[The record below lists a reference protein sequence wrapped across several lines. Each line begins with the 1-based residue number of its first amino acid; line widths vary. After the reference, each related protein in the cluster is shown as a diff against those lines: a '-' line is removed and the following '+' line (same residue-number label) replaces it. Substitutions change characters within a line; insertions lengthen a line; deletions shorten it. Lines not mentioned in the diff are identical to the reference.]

1 MKYDYRSAGFT
12 LAELLAVIIIVGLLS
27 ALSLGYY
34 SRSVEQSRF
43 AEGLSIASAV
53 SEALNQSYSEQ
64 QINGDST
71 TKRPTIAS
79 LDVKVANQGTC
90 TELSSTNKK
99 YCLATPHFRIYIA
112 TTGGVVRAYRG
123 LASTGNHKYYIEIQP
138 AFAETEANEIFCVG
152 TYAGT
157 GGTASA
163 EKKKEARNFCQ
174 SMGYTSC
181 SSYKCKKPTQTS
193 GS

>member
-1 MKYDYRSAGFT
+1 MKHYYRNAGFT

-53 SEALNQSYSEQ
+53 SEALNQFYLEQ
-64 QINGDST
+64 QINGVSPT
-71 TKRPTIAS
+71 ARPTIAS

-99 YCLATPHFRIYIA
+99 YCLATPHFRVYIA

-123 LASTGNHKYYIEIQP
+123 STSSYKYYIDIQP
-138 AFAETEANEIFCVG
+138 SFAVSKPNQVACVG
-152 TYAGT
+152 KNQNGKNADSK
-157 GGTASA
+157 A
-163 EKKKEARNFCQ
+163 FCE
-174 SMGYTSC
+174 SMGYTDCNIDNECLKCMKTTGSC
-181 SSYKCKKPTQTS
+181 WN
-193 GS
+193 